1 MASSTNAGPTTNT
14 NAVPVVPDVS
24 NNPVSTKPLK
34 LGQEVTVTNSGKNY
48 AAKITGIQV
57 TYTKEAPTIFS
68 NTEVLTDDSTIA
80 VAQAGAGRRRTNR
93 RRRSSRRN

>member
-1 MASSTNAGPTTNT
+1 MASSTNAGTNVGP
-14 NAVPVVPDVS
+14 AVPDVS
-24 NNPVSTKPLK
+24 TNPVSTKPFK

-57 TYTKEAPTIFS
+57 TYTDTAPTIFS
-68 NTEVLTDDSTIA
+68 NTEVLTDDSVIT

-93 RRRSSRRN
+93 KRRSSRRN